1 MFVGAV
7 VAWILVVLLV
17 AHDLGAAVKQVLV
30 YLPGQIV
37 SVDKRH
43 CAGDSLCEN
52 RRVSVRSIS
61 APTEARDDI
70 ARMRMA

>member
-17 AHDLGAAVKQVLV
+17 AHDLGAGVKQVLV

-37 SVDKRH
+37 SVDKR
-43 CAGDSLCEN
+43 AGDSLCEN
-52 RRVSVRSIS
+52 RRVSVGSIS

-70 ARMRMA
+70 ARMRMV